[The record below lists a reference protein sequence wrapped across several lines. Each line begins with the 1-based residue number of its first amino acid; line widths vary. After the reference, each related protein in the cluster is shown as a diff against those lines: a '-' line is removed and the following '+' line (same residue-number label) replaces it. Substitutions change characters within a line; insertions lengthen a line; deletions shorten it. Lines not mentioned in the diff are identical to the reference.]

1 MIMLPTLFSPLK
13 IGKMEIKNRLAVS
26 PMVTNYCEKDGTATE
41 RYIAYHVE
49 KAKGGWG
56 LILTE
61 NHAITPEARGFSHM
75 AALYEDSQVAG
86 HAELTRRVHAAGAK
100 IVAQIVHAGRQTN
113 HRMNTGVQ
121 VVAPSAIPCPDNQE
135 IPHELSIPE
144 VRAMIARF
152 GDAALRAKQA
162 GFDGVEIHGGHG
174 YLVSEFMSSYT
185 NKRVD
190 QYGGILSNRLRF
202 VKEIIEDIRAK
213 VGADFPLFFRISSHE
228 GMPGGRQLPDTC
240 AIAMMLEQWG
250 IDAIDITSG
259 VYGDGTTV
267 PSMAEMHAWNVDS
280 AAAVKRVVS
289 IPVMIVGRINEPI
302 VAESVLKSGMAD
314 IIAMGRGSLAD
325 PHLPEKAQR
334 GAFEQ
339 IRQCIGCMQGCL
351 GNLGLDKA
359 ISCLVNPELGFEG
372 ELAAARPSRKKNVV
386 VVGGGPA
393 GLEAARAAAVR
404 GHDVTLYETRS
415 YLGGQFASAAY
426 PPYKGELASY
436 VSWIRNE
443 LALAGVKVQLSTA
456 FTRDMANTL
465 KPDSIIVAAGS
476 VPLVLDIPGIKGKNV
491 VAAQD
496 VLMGKVEAGK
506 SVAVLGGGLV
516 GLETA
521 VHLGWLGRKV
531 TILEKIDRLAPDVV
545 SGVLPALLQLLDRYG
560 IQTVLNAEVTEVS
573 PAGVTAKVKGEKRQY
588 PCDMVVLALGMN
600 AENGL
605 VAELRGAAK
614 EILVAGDAVRPRQ
627 ALQATR
633 EGFEAGVK
641 V

>member
-1 MIMLPTLFSPLK
+1 MLRMLFSPLR
-13 IGKMEIKNRLAVS
+13 IGKIEIKNRLAVS
-26 PMVTNYCEKDGTATE
+26 PMVSNYCQKSGEATE
-41 RYIAYHVE
+41 RFIAYHEE

-56 LILTE
+56 LIFTE
-61 NHAITPEARGFSHM
+61 NYAITPDARGFSHM
-75 AALYEDSQVAG
+75 AALYEDSQISG
-86 HAELTRRVHAAGAK
+86 HAELTRRVHQHGAK

-113 HRMNTGVQ
+113 HAMNTGVQ
-121 VVAPSAIPCPDNQE
+121 PVAPSAIPCPDNQE
-135 IPHELSIPE
+135 IPHELTLPE
-144 VRAMIARF
+144 VRAMIEKF
-152 GDAALRAKQA
+152 GDAALRAKKA
-162 GFDGVEIHGGHG
+162 GFDGVELHGGHG
-174 YLVSEFMSSYT
+174 YLIAEFMSSYT

-202 VKEIIEDIRAK
+202 VRELIEDTRSK
-213 VGADFPLFFRISSHE
+213 VGSDFPLFFRISSHE

-259 VYGDGTTV
+259 TYGDGTTV
-267 PSMAEMHAWNVDS
+267 PSMAEMHAWNVES
-280 AAAVKRVVS
+280 AAAVKKSVS

-302 VAESVLKSGMAD
+302 VAESILKSGMAD

-325 PHLPEKAQR
+325 PHLPEKAEKGQ
-334 GAFEQ
+334 FER

-372 ELAAARPSRKKNVV
+372 ELAAATPAKRKKKVA

-393 GLEAARAAAVR
+393 GLEAARAAAAR
-404 GHDVTLYETRS
+404 GHEVSLFESRP
-415 YLGGQFASAAY
+415 YLGGQFHAASY

-436 VSWIRNE
+436 LSWARNE
-443 LALAGVKVQLSTA
+443 LSLLGVNVQLNTP
-456 FTRDMANTL
+456 FTRETAVRL
-465 KPDSIIVAAGS
+465 RPDAIIVAAGS
-476 VPLVLDIPGIKGKNV
+476 VPLALKIPGINGKNV

-496 VLMGKVEAGK
+496 ILLGKVEAAK
-506 SVAVLGGGLV
+506 SVIVLGGGLV

-531 TILEKIDRLAPDVV
+531 TILEKVDRLAPDVV
-545 SGVLPALLQLLDRYG
+545 SGVLPALLQLLDKYR
-560 IQTVLNAEVTEVS
+560 IQTVLSAEVTEITNTS
-573 PAGVTAKVKGEKRQY
+573 VTASVKGENKRY
-588 PCDMVVLALGMN
+588 PCDQVALALGMN
-600 AENGL
+600 AENAL
-605 VAELRGAAK
+605 MAELKGAA
-614 EILVAGDAVRPRQ
+614 ETVLVAGDAAIPRQ

-633 EGFEAGVK
+633 EGFVAGVS